1 MEVIL
6 LERIEKLGHM
16 GDVVKVKTGYA
27 RNYLL
32 PQKKALRSTKE
43 NLAYFESKRAELEAR
58 NQEFKAMAERMAEEM
73 KGLEISLVRQ
83 ASESGQLYGSVT
95 ARDIYEALKDQGH
108 KVERRQIDLAQP
120 IKMVGVAQVR
130 LVLHPDVAQTVKV
143 TVARSQEESVRLSK
157 DYDKS
162 LVKAV
167 EETVAVE
174 ASVPAEETTQVAAEE
189 VQA

>member
-58 NQEFKAMAERMAEEM
+58 NQEQKAIAERLAEEM
-73 KGLEISLVRQ
+73 KGLEVALVRQ
-83 ASESGQLYGSVT
+83 TSEAGQLYGSVT
-95 ARDIYEALKDQGH
+95 ARDVYDALKEQGH
-108 KVERRQIDLAQP
+108 KVERHQIDLPQP
-120 IKMVGVAQVR
+120 IKSVGVTQVR
-130 LVLHPDVAQTVKV
+130 IALHPDVSQMVKV
-143 TVARSQEESVRLSK
+143 TVARSQEETKRLSK

-162 LVKAV
+162 LVRPV
-167 EETVAVE
+167 EE
-174 ASVPAEETTQVAAEE
+174 VPAEEEKPAEE
-189 VQA
+189 PAPVSEEQKA

>member
-16 GDVVKVKTGYA
+16 GDVVKVKTGYT

-58 NQEFKAMAERMAEEM
+58 NQEYKAMAERMAEEM

-95 ARDIYEALKDQGH
+95 ARDIYEALKDRGH

-120 IKMVGVAQVR
+120 IKMVGVTQVR

-167 EETVAVE
+167 EETVVE
-174 ASVPAEETTQVAAEE
+174 TPVSAETTTEPVAEE